1 MAIDKERINDL
12 FDIWIDTIAQR
23 EVGWPSESMLAKFM
37 LYRGSFQDQHRPMGL
52 EQFVDRQVIRH
63 AKFADIQVALEELET
78 DRAMAIIA
86 RRYYLGL
93 GDNNRT
99 YNNKDRAS
107 KIGQRLREFENN
119 LSQAYK
125 NIAKT
130 LQILD
135 RRKKIN

>member
-12 FDIWIDTIAQR
+12 VDIWIDTIAQR

-52 EQFVDRQVIRH
+52 EQFVDRQVTRH

-93 GDNNRT
+93 GDNNRS